1 MSEPTGTPEAVT
13 VETPVGLPTVIMGG
27 YDKTETD
34 KTIHDYRMR
43 VATLKT
49 RLDRNSNAYADLQTR
64 CRQLEAANTQ
74 LTHDLQEARRDAEH
88 AIVGLAKR
96 EQAYVDRCRK
106 EGDEYKSQAEEQAA
120 NIIAHARHEA
130 GMQVGQA
137 KIQAKQILDE
147 AQQQAEQL
155 VSAGRQDSAALLASA
170 KASAEEIREH
180 ARRTVTDADRQAASM
195 IDKARQEA
203 TRIEDDGQR
212 NAKQWEVRISQLADT
227 YNQYRVKLTELA
239 DALNT
244 INQHDTGRQH
254 VEQDD

>member
-1 MSEPTGTPEAVT
+1 MSEPAVAPDTMT
-13 VETPVGLPTVIMGG
+13 VETPVGLPTVLMGG

-74 LTHDLQEARRDAEH
+74 LTHDLQEARHNAEH
-88 AIVGLAKR
+88 VIVGLAKR

-120 NIIAHARHEA
+120 NIIANAQHEA
-130 GMQVGQA
+130 DLQVEQA
-137 KIQAKQILDE
+137 RE
-147 AQQQAEQL
+147 QAEQVLAEAKRQAGQL
-155 VSAGRQDSAALLASA
+155 VGKARQDSAALITSA
-170 KASAEEIREH
+170 KASTDELREQ
-180 ARRTVTDADRQAASM
+180 ARRTLTAAEQQANTI
-195 IDKARQEA
+195 IDKAKQEA
-203 TRIEDDGQR
+203 TRIEDDGQQ
-212 NAKQWEVRISQLADT
+212 NAKQWEVRISRLADT
-227 YNQYRVKLTELA
+227 YHQYQRKLVELA

-254 VEQDD
+254 VEQED

>member
-1 MSEPTGTPEAVT
+1 MSEPAVAPDIVT
-13 VETPVGLPTVIMGG
+13 VETPVGLPTVLMGG

-106 EGDEYKSQAEEQAA
+106 EGDGYRNTAQEQAKHIVA
-120 NIIAHARHEA
+120 NAQHEA
-130 GMQVGQA
+130 DLQVAQA
-137 KIQAKQILDE
+137 RE
-147 AQQQAEQL
+147 QAEQVL
-155 VSAGRQDSAALLASA
+155 AEAHRQVQQIVGTARRDSAALITSA
-170 KASAEEIREH
+170 KTSSDELRKQ
-180 ARRTVTDADRQAASM
+180 ARQTVTAAEQQANTI
-195 IDKARQEA
+195 IDKAKQEA
-203 TRIEDDGQR
+203 TRIEDDGQQ
-212 NAKQWEVRISQLADT
+212 NAKQWETRISQMADT
-227 YNQYRVKLTELA
+227 YHQYQRKLVELA

-254 VEQDD
+254 VEQED

>member
-1 MSEPTGTPEAVT
+1 MSEPAVAPDTMT
-13 VETPVGLPTVIMGG
+13 VETPVGLPTVLMGG

-74 LTHDLQEARRDAEH
+74 LTHDLQEARHNAEH

-120 NIIAHARHEA
+120 NIIANAQHEA
-130 GMQVGQA
+130 DLQVEQA
-137 KIQAKQILDE
+137 RE
-147 AQQQAEQL
+147 QAEQVLAEAKRQAGQL
-155 VSAGRQDSAALLASA
+155 VGKARQDSAALITSA
-170 KASAEEIREH
+170 KASTDELREQ
-180 ARRTVTDADRQAASM
+180 ARRTLTAAEQQANTI
-195 IDKARQEA
+195 IDKAKQEA
-203 TRIEDDGQR
+203 TRIEDDGQQ
-212 NAKQWEVRISQLADT
+212 NAKQWEVRISRLADT
-227 YNQYRVKLTELA
+227 YHQYQRKLVELA

-254 VEQDD
+254 VEQED

>member
-1 MSEPTGTPEAVT
+1 MSEPAVAPDIVT
-13 VETPVGLPTVIMGG
+13 VETPVGLPTVLMGG

-106 EGDEYKSQAEEQAA
+106 EGDGYRNTAQEQAKHIVA
-120 NIIAHARHEA
+120 NAQHEA
-130 GMQVGQA
+130 DLQVAQA
-137 KIQAKQILDE
+137 RE
-147 AQQQAEQL
+147 QAEQVLAEAKRQGEQL
-155 VSAGRQDSAALLASA
+155 VGKARQDSAALITSA
-170 KASAEEIREH
+170 KASTDELREQ
-180 ARRTVTDADRQAASM
+180 ARRTLTAAEQQANTI
-195 IDKARQEA
+195 IDKAKQEA
-203 TRIEDDGQR
+203 TRIEDDGQQ
-212 NAKQWEVRISQLADT
+212 NAKQWEVRISRLADT
-227 YNQYRVKLTELA
+227 YHQYQRKLVELA

-254 VEQDD
+254 VERED